1 MRHAVLVVLFA
12 TLATSVR
19 AQNQR
24 AAQTPVPSVA
34 QPRVDAAV
42 WPGATSWRH
51 IGPASFGGRIDDIE
65 AVPDDP
71 RIIFV
76 GTASG
81 GIFRSRNNGV
91 TWDPVFD
98 SYGTAL
104 SIGDIAIAPSDPN
117 IIWAGTGE
125 ANSRQSSTWG
135 DGVYRSLDGGTTWQ
149 HMGLRETQTIGRI
162 VIDPRDPNIVFV
174 AAVGHLWG
182 PNEQRGLYRSRDG
195 GKAWQKVLGV
205 DENTGVVDVAMDRDG
220 RTLFA
225 ATYQRRRRGFGFA
238 GGGPGSALWRSLD
251 GGDSWERLTNGL
263 PTGNTGRIG
272 IDISKSDPNI
282 VFAVIENKNGGVFR
296 STDRGT
302 TWTRQNS
309 IDPRPSYYSQI
320 RVDPQHPDH
329 VWLLG
334 TPLFVSSDGGK
345 NFTSDSTYERIH
357 VDHHALWIDPHRPD
371 HMMLG
376 NDGGLYFTYDGARHW
391 DFVDNLPIGQFYD
404 IAIDT
409 RDPYWIYGGAQDNG
423 TWGVPSR
430 TYAKIGITN
439 SDVVNIAYGDGFQAA
454 VDPRDPRVIYANSQS
469 GRAYVVDLETREEKG
484 ITPVSSD
491 RKEKYRFNWNTA
503 ILLSPNDPNTYYFGG
518 NKLFR
523 SYDRGSTWKEI
534 SPDLTKNQDWKKL
547 PLGTG
552 VPARDANMPSRDDGV
567 SDFGTITTIS
577 ESPKAA
583 GTLYVGTDDGNV
595 QMTTDGGGHWTDL
608 TSRFR
613 LPVSR
618 WVSKVLA
625 SRYQARTAF
634 VAFDGHND
642 DDMKPYLFKTMDGG
656 ATWTPIV
663 GDLPDGIVVKT
674 LEEDP
679 RNPNLLF
686 AGTEFGLYW
695 THDGGR
701 HWTIASGNMPRVIVD
716 RIIVNERNNDLVLG
730 THGRSIIILDDI
742 APLEAGDPSS
752 LTEDVQLFPIR
763 TATEIYEWRML
774 PFPGSAKFAAPNPP
788 TGALVSYMLKDAASI
803 TMAGSPMAATRS
815 PRSSGDSTSRPDTV
829 RTVKIQVLAAD
840 GALVQEM
847 TAPGGRGMHRVVWDL
862 RYQFKVSP
870 PADEEGWFG
879 TLRAPYVLPGE
890 YTVKLL
896 ANGREVTQ
904 KVQVRAD
911 PRVNASTEALRARID
926 AGMKIGELN
935 RAFTEGAKLFDRTD
949 LEVKQLR
956 AALKDSKSSGAISE
970 ADSALRDVSTR
981 LDSLRPRFRAQGFG
995 SPMGRAFD
1003 LLGAM
1008 EASSGAPTE
1017 AQHRL
1022 LDHLTTELRENIEQL
1037 NELASKR
1044 MLDVRTKVSSAVS
1057 LETVKLPE

>member
-1 MRHAVLVVLFA
+1 MRYAVLAL
-12 TLATSVR
+12 LATTSLPAI

-24 AAQTPVPSVA
+24 AAQIPVVPPVP
-34 QPRVDAAV
+34 PRLDAAV

-98 SYGTAL
+98 TYGTAL

-162 VIDPRDPNIVFV
+162 VIDPRDANTVF
-174 AAVGHLWG
+174 AAAAGHLWG
-182 PNEQRGLYRSRDG
+182 PNEQRGLYRTKDA
-195 GKAWQKVLGV
+195 GKSWQKILGV

-225 ATYQRRRRGFGFA
+225 ASYQRRRRAWGFA

-251 GGDSWERLTNGL
+251 GGDTWERLTNGL
-263 PTGNTGRIG
+263 PGGNTGRIG

-302 TWTRQNS
+302 TWTRQS
-309 IDPRPSYYSQI
+309 PIDPRPSYYSQI
-320 RVDPQHPDH
+320 RVDPQNPDH

-334 TPLFVSSDGGK
+334 TPLFVSNDGGK
-345 NFTSDSTYERIH
+345 NFSSDSTYERIH
-357 VDHHALWIDPHRPD
+357 VDHHALWIDPRRPE

-376 NDGGLYFTYDGARHW
+376 NDGGLYFTYDAARHW
-391 DFVDNLPIGQFYD
+391 EFVDNLPIGQFYD
-404 IAIDT
+404 IAIDS

-430 TYAKIGITN
+430 TFAKVGITN
-439 SDVVNIAYGDGFQAA
+439 TDVVNIAYGDGFQAA
-454 VDPRDPRVIYANSQS
+454 VDPRDPHVIYANSQS

-503 ILLSPNDPNTYYFGG
+503 ILLSPNDPSTYYFGG

-523 SYDRGSTWKEI
+523 TADRGTTWKEI
-534 SPDLTKNQDWKKL
+534 SPDLTRNQDWKKL
-547 PLGTG
+547 PLGAG

-567 SDFGTITTIS
+567 SDYGTITTIS

-595 QMTTDGGGHWTDL
+595 QMTTDGGAHWTDL
-608 TSRFR
+608 TGRFR
-613 LPVSR
+613 LPGAR

-625 SRYQARTAF
+625 SRHQARTAF
-634 VAFDGHND
+634 VTFDGHND
-642 DDMKPYLFKTMDGG
+642 DDMKPYVFRTTDAG

-663 GDLPDGIVVKT
+663 GDLPDGVVVKT
-674 LEEDP
+674 IEEDP
-679 RNPNLLF
+679 KNPNLLF

-695 THDGGR
+695 TYDAGR
-701 HWTIASGNMPRVIVD
+701 HWQLASGNVPRVIVD

-730 THGRSIIILDDI
+730 THGRSIIVLDDI
-742 APLEAGDPSS
+742 APLEAGDPVASA
-752 LTEDVQLFPIR
+752 DDAQLFPIR
-763 TATEIYEWRML
+763 PATEIYEWRML

-788 TGALVSYMLKDAASI
+788 VGALVSYMLKDAAPV
-803 TMAGSPMAATRS
+803 TMAGSATM
-815 PRSSGDSTSRPDTV
+815 TSRTGPSGGVGGTV
-829 RTVKIQVLAAD
+829 ADSSRTVKIQVFAAD

-847 TAPGGRGMHRVVWDL
+847 TGPAGKGMHRVIWNL
-862 RYQFKVSP
+862 RYQFKAP
-870 PADEEGWFG
+870 PPPDEEGWFG
-879 TLRAPYVLPGE
+879 TPRAPYVLPGE

-896 ANGREVTQ
+896 ANGREFTQ
-904 KVQVRAD
+904 KVQVRGD
-911 PRVNASTEALRARID
+911 PRVNVTTEALRSRID

-935 RAFTEGAKLFDRTD
+935 RAFVDGAKLFERTD
-949 LEVKQLR
+949 AEAGRLR
-956 AALKDSKSSGAISE
+956 AALKDSKSSTATTA
-970 ADSALRDVSTR
+970 ADSALRDLSTR
-981 LDSLRPRFRAQGFG
+981 IDSLRPRFRGQGFG

-1003 LLGAM
+1003 LLGAL

-1017 AQHRL
+1017 AQQRL
-1022 LDHLTTELRENIEQL
+1022 LDHLTMELRENIEQL
-1037 NELASKR
+1037 NDVASKR
-1044 MLDVRTKVSSAVS
+1044 MVCVRGRVAAAVAV
-1057 LETVKLPE
+1057 ETVRPPD

>member
-1 MRHAVLVVLFA
+1 MRYAVLALLA
-12 TLATSVR
+12 TLSIPAI
-19 AQNQR
+19 AQNPR
-24 AAQTPVPSVA
+24 VAQTPAVPA
-34 QPRVDAAV
+34 APARFDAAV

-65 AVPDDP
+65 AVADDP

-98 SYGTAL
+98 AYGTAL

-117 IIWAGTGE
+117 VIWAGTGE

-162 VIDPRDPNIVFV
+162 VIDPRDPSVVFV
-174 AAVGHLWG
+174 AAAGHLWG
-182 PNEQRGLYRSRDG
+182 PNEQRGLYRTKDA
-195 GKAWQKVLGV
+195 GKTWQRVLGV
-205 DENTGVVDVAMDRDG
+205 DENTGAVDVAMDRDG

-225 ATYQRRRRGFGFA
+225 ATYQRRRRAWGFA

-251 GGDSWERLTNGL
+251 GGDTWQRLTNGL

-302 TWTRQNS
+302 TWTRQNA

-320 RVDPQHPDH
+320 RIDPQHPDH

-334 TPLFVSSDGGK
+334 TPLYVSNDGGK
-345 NFTSDSTYERIH
+345 NFSSDSTYERIH
-357 VDHHALWIDPHRPD
+357 VDHHALWIDPRRPE

-391 DFVDNLPIGQFYD
+391 EFVDNLPIGQFYD

-430 TYAKIGITN
+430 TFAKVGITN
-439 SDVVNIAYGDGFQAA
+439 TDVVNIAYGDGFQAA

-484 ITPVSSD
+484 ITPVSPD

-503 ILLSPNDPNTYYFGG
+503 ILLSPNDPNTYYLGG

-523 SYDRGSTWKEI
+523 TTDRGTTWREI
-534 SPDLTKNQDWKKL
+534 SPDLTRNQDWKKL

-552 VPARDANMPSRDDGV
+552 VPPRDATMPSRDDGV
-567 SDFGTITTIS
+567 SDYGTITTIS
-577 ESPKAA
+577 ESPKAP
-583 GTLYVGTDDGNV
+583 GTIFVGTDDGNV
-595 QMTTDGGGHWTDL
+595 QMTTDGGAHWTDL
-608 TSRFR
+608 TARLR
-613 LPVSR
+613 LPGAR

-625 SRYQARTAF
+625 SRHRARTAY
-634 VAFDGHND
+634 VTVDGHND
-642 DDMKPYLFKTMDGG
+642 DDMKPYVFETTDDG
-656 ATWTPIV
+656 ATWTSIA

-695 THDGGR
+695 TYDGGR
-701 HWTIASGNMPRVIVD
+701 HWHVASGNMPHVIVD
-716 RIIVNERNNDLVLG
+716 RIIINERSNDLVLG
-730 THGRSIIILDDI
+730 THGRSIIVLDDI
-742 APLEAGDPSS
+742 APLEAGDPVASA
-752 LTEDVQLFPIR
+752 EEVQLFPIR
-763 TATEIYEWRML
+763 PATEIYEWRML

-788 TGALVSYMLKDAASI
+788 TGALVSYMLKDAAPV
-803 TMAGSPMAATRS
+803 TMAGAAVSPTRT
-815 PRSSGDSTSRPDTV
+815 PRSASDSAITADTG
-829 RTVKIQVLAAD
+829 RTVKLQVFGPD

-847 TAPGGRGMHRVVWDL
+847 TGLGGKGIHRVVWDL
-862 RYQFKVSP
+862 RYQFKVPP

-890 YTVKLL
+890 YTVKLI
-896 ANGREVTQ
+896 ANGREVSQ

-911 PRVNASTEALRARID
+911 PRVHATTAALRERID

-935 RAFTEGAKLFDRTD
+935 RAFVDGAKL
-949 LEVKQLR
+949 LERIDAEAGRLR
-956 AALKDSKSSGAISE
+956 AALKESKSSPATAA
-970 ADSALRDVSTR
+970 ADSALRDLGTR

-1003 LLGAM
+1003 LLGAL

-1017 AQHRL
+1017 AQQRL

-1037 NELASKR
+1037 NDLASKT
-1044 MLDVRTKVSSAVS
+1044 MVGVRAKVAAAVS
-1057 LETVKLPE
+1057 VEMVRPPD

>member
-1 MRHAVLVVLFA
+1 MPAI
-12 TLATSVR
+12 

-24 AAQTPVPSVA
+24 VAPTPAVPAAPA
-34 QPRVDAAV
+34 RLDAAV

-65 AVPDDP
+65 AVADDP

-98 SYGTAL
+98 AYGTAL

-117 IIWAGTGE
+117 VIWAGTGE

-135 DGVYRSLDGGTTWQ
+135 DGVYRSLDGGTTWR

-162 VIDPRDPNIVFV
+162 VIDPRDPNVVFV
-174 AAVGHLWG
+174 AAAGHLWG
-182 PNEQRGLYRSRDG
+182 PNEQRGLYRTKDA
-195 GKAWQKVLGV
+195 GKTWQKVLGV
-205 DENTGVVDVAMDRDG
+205 DENTGAVDVAIDRDG
-220 RTLFA
+220 RTVLA
-225 ATYQRRRRGFGFA
+225 ATYQRRRRAWGFA

-251 GGDSWERLTNGL
+251 GGDTWERLTNGL

-296 STDRGT
+296 SADRGT
-302 TWTRQNS
+302 TWTRQNA

-334 TPLFVSSDGGK
+334 TPLYVSNDGGK
-345 NFTSDSTYERIH
+345 NFSSDSTYERIH
-357 VDHHALWIDPHRPD
+357 VDHHALWIDPRRPE

-430 TYAKIGITN
+430 TFAKVGITN
-439 SDVVNIAYGDGFQAA
+439 TDVVNIAYGDGFQTA

-484 ITPVSSD
+484 ITPLSSD

-503 ILLSPNDPNTYYFGG
+503 IQLSPNDPNTYYFGG

-523 SYDRGSTWKEI
+523 TTDRGTTWKEI
-534 SPDLTKNQDWKKL
+534 SPDLTRNQDWKKL

-552 VPARDANMPSRDDGV
+552 VPPRDANMPSRDDGV
-567 SDFGTITTIS
+567 SDYGTITTIS
-577 ESPKAA
+577 ESPKAP
-583 GTLYVGTDDGNV
+583 GTIYVGTDDGNF
-595 QMTTDGGGHWTDL
+595 QMTSDGGAHWTDL
-608 TSRFR
+608 TARLR
-613 LPVSR
+613 LPAAR

-625 SRYQARTAF
+625 SRHRARTAY
-634 VAFDGHND
+634 VCFDGHND
-642 DDMKPYLFKTMDGG
+642 DDMKPYMFETSDGG
-656 ATWTPIV
+656 ATWTSIA

-679 RNPNLLF
+679 RNPSLLF

-695 THDGGR
+695 TYDGGR
-701 HWTIASGNMPRVIVD
+701 HWQIASGNMPRVIVD

-730 THGRSIIILDDI
+730 THGRSIIVLDDI
-742 APLEAGDPSS
+742 APLEAGDPVASS
-752 LTEDVQLFPIR
+752 EEVQLFPIR
-763 TATEIYEWRML
+763 SATEIYEWRML

-788 TGALVSYMLKDAASI
+788 TGALVSYMLKDAAPV
-803 TMAGSPMAATRS
+803 TMAGAAVSPARTARS
-815 PRSSGDSTSRPDTV
+815 ASDSAITADTG
-829 RTVKIQVLAAD
+829 RTVKLQVFGAD

-847 TAPGGRGMHRVVWDL
+847 TGPSGKGIHRVVWDL
-862 RYQFKVSP
+862 RYQFKVPP

-890 YTVKLL
+890 YTVKLM
-896 ANGREVTQ
+896 ANGREVSQ

-911 PRVNASTEALRARID
+911 PRVNPTTDALRARID

-935 RAFTEGAKLFDRTD
+935 RAFVDGAKLFERIDAEAGR
-949 LEVKQLR
+949 LH
-956 AALKDSKSSGAISE
+956 AALKESRSSPATAA
-970 ADSALRDVSTR
+970 ADSALRDVATR

-1003 LLGAM
+1003 LLGAL
-1008 EASSGAPTE
+1008 EASSSAPTE
-1017 AQHRL
+1017 AQRRL

-1037 NELASKR
+1037 NELASKT
-1044 MLDVRTKVSSAVS
+1044 MVGVRARIAAAVS
-1057 LETVKLPE
+1057 VETVRPPD